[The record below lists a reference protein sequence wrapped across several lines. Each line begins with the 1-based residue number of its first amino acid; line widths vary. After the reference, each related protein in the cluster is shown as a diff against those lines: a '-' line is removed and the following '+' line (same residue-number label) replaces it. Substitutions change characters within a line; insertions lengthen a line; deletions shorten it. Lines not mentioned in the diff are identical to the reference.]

1 MKKIGLIF
9 LLILAFAV
17 FTAVAIQFVPYGRN
31 HTNPPVLADPQWDS
45 PATRQLF
52 FRACGDCHS
61 NETAWPWYTNVAP
74 VSWLIQRDV
83 DEGRAKFNVS
93 EWGRPGENEAEDAAE
108 LVQNGEMPLP
118 IYLVMHPEARL
129 SAAEKNALIQG
140 LIATFGGEAG
150 GEGGEEGEDD

>member
-17 FTAVAIQFVPYGRN
+17 FIAVAIQFVPYGRN
-31 HTNPPVLADPQWDS
+31 HTNPPVLAESQWDS

-52 FRACGDCHS
+52 FRTCGDCHS
-61 NETAWPWYTNVAP
+61 NETVWPWYANVAP

-83 DEGRAKFNVS
+83 NEGRSKFNVS

-108 LVQNGEMPLP
+108 LVQNGEMPPP
-118 IYLVMHPEARL
+118 IYLVMHHGARL

-140 LIATFGGEAG
+140 LIDTFGGEVG
-150 GEGGEEGEDD
+150 GEGGEEGE